1 MTWWMIVLLVFAI
14 LFLIGCIPLGLDA
27 LYREGALSLRAK
39 IGPFWLSR
47 IPRRKKRRG
56 TDAAEEKPDAPA
68 KKARLPLAVDSASE
82 AWELLRFLSDVLGDL
97 RRKIRLNELTLHVRF
112 GAGDDAAKTAIR
124 YGRAWAII
132 GVVMPHLERIF
143 VIKKRDIGAELDY
156 NEKENMRVDA
166 HLLTTITVG
175 RALALLVYAG
185 VRYLKITNGMKKGGA
200 GHESSP
206 E

>member
-1 MTWWMIVLLVFAI
+1 MFAPRKDRAVLAR
-14 LFLIGCIPLGLDA
+14 P
-27 LYREGALSLRAK
+27 Y
-39 IGPFWLSR
+39 PT
-47 IPRRKKRRG
+47 P
-56 TDAAEEKPDAPA
+56 
-68 KKARLPLAVDSASE
+68 KKAQRDSCCCGKAGCAGEENTFDASCGQR
-82 AWELLRFLSDVLGDL
+82 ELLRFLSDVLGDL

-124 YGRAWAII
+124 YGRAWALI
-132 GVVMPHLERIF
+132 GMVMPHMERIF

-185 VRYLKITNGMKKGGA
+185 VRYLKMTNGMKKGGA

>member
-47 IPRRKKRRG
+47 IPRRKKRKG

-185 VRYLKITNGMKKGGA
+185 VRYLKMTNGMKKGGA

>member
-1 MTWWMIVLLVFAI
+1 M
-14 LFLIGCIPLGLDA
+14 
-27 LYREGALSLRAK
+27 LRAK

-47 IPRRKKRRG
+47 IPRRKKRKG
-56 TDAAEEKPDAPA
+56 TAAAEEKPDAPA
-68 KKARLPLAVDSASE
+68 KKTLLTLPAGSASE
-82 AWELLRFLSDVLGDL
+82 TWELLRFLSDVLGAL
-97 RRKIRLNELTLHVRF
+97 RRKIRLDELTLHVRF

-185 VRYLKITNGMKKGGA
+185 VRYLKMTNGMKKGGA